1 MSTSSSGVTKR
12 SLQSLLLKR
21 FGMAVGSYALV
32 LLLMWVALWAG
43 VYSGTVRFALF

>member
-43 VYSGTVRFALF
+43 V